1 MFEAGF
7 ERYRD
12 ATILVAR
19 VAMMWL
25 MVRFG
30 WDKLMAVSHTV
41 DLMAGYGL
49 PFPALAAA
57 VAIGA
62 ELGLGLLLML
72 GCGTRPL
79 AVLMAVYTLAT
90 ALTGHRYWTMTGGA
104 QMANAIHFYK
114 NVSIVGGVLLLAV
127 TGAGA
132 WSFDGWRAARRRA

>member
-1 MFEAGF
+1 MSEAGF

-62 ELGLGLLLML
+62 ELGFGLLLML

-114 NVSIVGGVLLLAV
+114 NVSIVGGLLLLAV